1 MSKTF
6 TVSEIR
12 KAIREHNK
20 ELDNDIKITIS
31 NEGIKFSSAKAE
43 EYKKM
48 ALKNML
54 IRDKKEEPKKKVV
67 RKKKEVSLLKGQRK
81 LK

>member
-1 MSKTF
+1 MTSTF

-12 KAIREHNK
+12 KALNKHNK
-20 ELDNDIKITIS
+20 DLDNDIKIK
-31 NEGIKFSSAKAE
+31 IKDNKIEFSSAKAE

-48 ALKNML
+48 ALQNML
-54 IRDKKEEPKKKVV
+54 IRDKKEEPKKKVM
-67 RKKKEVSLLKGQRK
+67 RKKKEPELLKGQQK